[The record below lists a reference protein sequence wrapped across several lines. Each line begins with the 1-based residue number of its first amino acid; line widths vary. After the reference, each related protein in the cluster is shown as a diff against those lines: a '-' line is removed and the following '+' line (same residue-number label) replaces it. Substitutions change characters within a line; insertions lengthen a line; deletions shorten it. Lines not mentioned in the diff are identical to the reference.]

1 MRTSLSKGYTWCD
14 YREEKSTNTSSLVS
28 FFFGHFEE
36 RCRFLACT
44 MDTMVLVL
52 LVVVAVFELDL
63 DNTGLVCVLWCWLA
77 FNQESAPELS
87 CVQVDLFG
95 RLSHQESLL
104 LKFRKKL
111 QYILLVVSVWVW
123 LLLKSLLAAI
133 VFSILKE
140 QFDNNKRW
148 ERSWKEISS
157 NMITTFVKKVVCSV
171 V

>member
-1 MRTSLSKGYTWCD
+1 MTYLSPQLSLILAVGNSNRSLSSLLDVIT
-14 YREEKSTNTSSLVS
+14 EKRSRQTPSSILGLHNGHNG
-28 FFFGHFEE
+28 FGG
-36 RCRFLACT
+36 
-44 MDTMVLVL
+44 
-52 LVVVAVFELDL
+52 
-63 DNTGLVCVLWCWLA
+63 GLVCVLWCWLA

-104 LKFRKKL
+104 LKFRKKAT
-111 QYILLVVSVWVW
+111 ILLVVSVWVW
-123 LLLKSLLAAI
+123 LLLKSWLPAI
-133 VFSILKE
+133 VVFSILKE